1 MPQEH
6 IGPNVQNYTQ
16 GYNEKTFWNLEDY
29 TKAQF
34 ADMGV
39 KPDDNGF
46 YPINELH
53 LLQYADDVKEHND
66 NLSHYIETATRIDE
80 VLFNDHNSQ
89 AIKAMV
95 GLFNGDFNSIKI
107 DENDGQPG
115 QVNEVARRIH
125 DWSNNLWTDSLSDKY
140 GYFQINFRD
149 DEIYDRLINLYGSR
163 LNKLG
168 VIRVGKEALS
178 APSVYH
184 AGLRVDN
191 QDKIPL
197 LMMYL
202 NMATS
207 YKDVNGATPDWN
219 FWNNTRE
226 LFGSYQRW
234 DIEGLNG
241 ENSSRKKDELYNQ
254 RSSREND
261 VSGYDFDEIN
271 EFGREMTD
279 YYKIYTSYG
288 DIKEEEHYVPLEY
301 YMDMKPI
308 RRGDRPVHT
317 VMELLRPDEKE
328 SQLKNILK
336 DDVNNKL
343 NVDFKNM
350 PQGSILFEGED
361 GVWSKYVVNPETKE
375 KELPDD
381 ELLDLLSDR
390 TTAIMKSS
398 DPWFQLQMYIDQDRT
413 KGNVFCTAITLKDEA
428 TITQSNTSQANST
441 KSSARLKLAKLK
453 RIIVP
458 NLFRE
463 DENEELQTKYNT
475 DSDKAIARGE
485 NIRASRGKYNITYDA
500 NGTPMYIKNI
510 IGDDGMEHLF
520 LLVGNNTYDLDKI
533 DRQIGSELAGT
544 LVSLVNSYKKWEQVA
559 QVYNHM
565 TGNQDK
571 FSEYLKKAEND
582 DDRIKQIINSLK

>member
-1 MPQEH
+1 MPQAH

-34 ADMGV
+34 ADIGV

-46 YPINELH
+46 YPVNELQ
-53 LLQYADDVKEHND
+53 LLQYANDVEEHND

-89 AIKAMV
+89 AIKAMI

-115 QVNEVARRIH
+115 QVNDVAKRIH
-125 DWSNNLWTDSLSDKY
+125 DWSNNLWVDSASDKY
-140 GYFQINFRD
+140 GYFQVNFKD
-149 DEIYDRLINLYGSR
+149 DEIYDRLVNLYGSR
-163 LNKLG
+163 LNRLG
-168 VIRVGKEALS
+168 VTRIGKDKLF
-178 APSVYH
+178 APDTYH
-184 AGLRVDN
+184 AALRVDN
-191 QDKIPL
+191 QDKIPI

-207 YKDVNGATPDWN
+207 YKDVNGASSDWN

-226 LFGSYQRW
+226 LFSSYQRW

-241 ENSSRKKDELYNQ
+241 EYSSRKKDELYNQ

-301 YMDMKPI
+301 KMKMKAI
-308 RRGDRPVHT
+308 KRGDRPVHT
-317 VMELLRPDEKE
+317 IMELLRPDEKE
-328 SQLKNILK
+328 TELKKILK
-336 DDVNNKL
+336 DDVNDKL
-343 NVDFKNM
+343 NTDFKNM
-350 PQGSILFEGED
+350 PQGSILFQGED

-381 ELLDLLSDR
+381 ELLDLLSER

-398 DPWFQLQMYIDQDRT
+398 DPWFQLQMYIDQNRT
-413 KGNVFCTAITLKDEA
+413 KGNVFCTAITLKDET
-428 TITQSNTSQANST
+428 TITQSNTNQANST

-463 DENEELQTKYNT
+463 DKNEELQAKYNT

-485 NIRASRGKYNITYDA
+485 NIRASHGKYNITYGF

-510 IGDDGMEHLF
+510 MGDDGTQHLF
-520 LLVGNNTYDLDKI
+520 LLVGNNSYDLDKI
-533 DRQIGSELAGT
+533 GKQIGSELAGT

-559 QVYNHM
+559 DVYNHM
-565 TGNQDK
+565 TRNQDK
-571 FSEYLKKAEND
+571 FEEYLEKARKCNAD
-582 DDRIKQIINSLK
+582 IQQIINSLK